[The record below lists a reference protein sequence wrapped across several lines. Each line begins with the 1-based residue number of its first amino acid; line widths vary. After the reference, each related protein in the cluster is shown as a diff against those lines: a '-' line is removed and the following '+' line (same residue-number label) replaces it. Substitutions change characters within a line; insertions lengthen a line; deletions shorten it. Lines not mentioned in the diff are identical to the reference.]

1 MSSIKRPGYDHLLKL
16 IIIGDSSV
24 GKTCILLRFSEDN
37 FPTTHMPTIGK
48 PKSFAFL
55 TECALE
61 QKLTLFIGID
71 FKIKSI
77 NVEGQVVKLQVWDTA
92 GQERFRTITQTYYK
106 GAMGIILVYDCT
118 EEKSFSNISNWMKQ
132 IEQHASKDV
141 AKVLV
146 GNKADKEDKV
156 IDTETGKQLAD
167 EYGLDFFETSAK
179 TGLNIAELFDS
190 IARTIIKDKKKTSTT
205 AGSTREGTVTIG
217 KGKEGGKKDK
227 SVCC

>member
-1 MSSIKRPGYDHLLKL
+1 M
-16 IIIGDSSV
+16 
-24 GKTCILLRFSEDN
+24 
-37 FPTTHMPTIGK
+37 
-48 PKSFAFL
+48 
-55 TECALE
+55 
-61 QKLTLFIGID
+61 
-71 FKIKSI
+71 
-77 NVEGQVVKLQVWDTA
+77 WDTA

-179 TGLNIAELFDS
+179 TGLNIPELFDS
-190 IARTIIKDKKKTSTT
+190 IARTIIKDKKKAPSTS
-205 AGSTREGTVTIG
+205 GSTREGTLTIGG

-227 SVCC
+227 GGCC

>member
-1 MSSIKRPGYDHLLKL
+1 ME
-16 IIIGDSSV
+16 
-24 GKTCILLRFSEDN
+24 GK
-37 FPTTHMPTIGK
+37 
-48 PKSFAFL
+48 
-55 TECALE
+55 
-61 QKLTLFIGID
+61 
-71 FKIKSI
+71 
-77 NVEGQVVKLQVWDTA
+77 VVKLQVWDTA

-179 TGLNIAELFDS
+179 SGLNIPELFDS
-190 IARTIIKDKKKTSTT
+190 IARTIIKDKKKPSMGGGG
-205 AGSTREGTVTIG
+205 AREGTVIIG
-217 KGKEGGKKDK
+217 KGKDGGKESKK
-227 SVCC
+227 GCC

>member
-1 MSSIKRPGYDHLLKL
+1 MLNAVAVELNC
-16 IIIGDSSV
+16 GD
-24 GKTCILLRFSEDN
+24 
-37 FPTTHMPTIGK
+37 
-48 PKSFAFL
+48 
-55 TECALE
+55 
-61 QKLTLFIGID
+61 IGID

-77 NVEGQVVKLQVWDTA
+77 NVDGQVVKLQVWDTA

-156 IDTETGKQLAD
+156 IDAETGKQLAD
-167 EYGLDFFETSAK
+167 EYGLEFFETSAK
-179 TGLNIAELFDS
+179 SGLNISELFQH
-190 IARTIIKDKKKTSTT
+190 IAHNIIKDKKKTGTT
-205 AGSTREGTVTIG
+205 GGGREGTVTI
-217 KGKEGGKKDK
+217 KKKDEESK
-227 SVCC
+227 SEKKGCC